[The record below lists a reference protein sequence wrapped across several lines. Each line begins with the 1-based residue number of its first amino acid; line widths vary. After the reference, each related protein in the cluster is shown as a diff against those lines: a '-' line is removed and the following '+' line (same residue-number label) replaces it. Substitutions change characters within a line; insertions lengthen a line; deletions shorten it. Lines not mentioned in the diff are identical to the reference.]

1 VFEAMEKVKL
11 IQERLKTAQSRQ
23 KSYADVRRKDLE
35 FDVGD
40 LVYLKV
46 SPMKWVK
53 IFGKKGKLSP
63 RYIGP
68 YKIVDR
74 IGKVEYKVEL
84 PADLSNVHPVFH
96 VSMLKKSIGD
106 SVVIDPSESSGI
118 QDSLSY
124 EEIPVEVF
132 DFQVRRL
139 RNKEVPL
146 VKVIWQNQSVES
158 ATWETEADM
167 RAKYPHLFP
176 TNPEHVKGIVLF

>member
-1 VFEAMEKVKL
+1 MKGVK
-11 IQERLKTAQSRQ
+11 R
-23 KSYADVRRKDLE
+23 
-35 FDVGD
+35 
-40 LVYLKV
+40 
-46 SPMKWVK
+46 
-53 IFGKKGKLSP
+53 FGKKGKLSP

-74 IGKVEYKVEL
+74 IGKVAYKVEL
-84 PADLSNVHPVFH
+84 PAELSNVHPVFH

-106 SVVIDPSESSGI
+106 SVVIDPSKSSGI

-146 VKVIWQNQSVES
+146 VKVLWRNQSVES
-158 ATWETEADM
+158 ATWEAEVDM
-167 RAKYPHLFP
+167 RSKYPHLFF
-176 TNPEHVKGIVLF
+176 TNSEQAKGITFT